1 MFHGSANNFAS
12 YKELTG
18 TSGSSVWGFISIF
31 LGCVVTK
38 SVFHY
43 RQTRVCI
50 DRVRKQLANQRTN
63 VLLCEQS
70 FINNICMRLLAEPS
84 TTASEDRPAED
95 TRPAR
100 DAERTNDN
108 SESVA
113 VVTVTDND
121 AAVKFT
127 PNGKDGTADGALD
140 SNGPSVLVPSTSAD
154 AVIKTEKTDKEEKA
168 KKEKPNAVGML
179 ELVKFFVNNVY
190 GRH

>member
-1 MFHGSANNFAS
+1 
-12 YKELTG
+12 
-18 TSGSSVWGFISIF
+18 
-31 LGCVVTK
+31 
-38 SVFHY
+38 
-43 RQTRVCI
+43 
-50 DRVRKQLANQRTN
+50 
-63 VLLCEQS
+63 
-70 FINNICMRLLAEPS
+70 MRLLAELS